1 MYTYDPCSY
10 YNLIMFNI
18 YVVLRCV
25 MIFILIHT
33 HAYDSFLKHDFIT
46 IRIYMWF
53 KVLTWI
59 LFNQRLYVIW
69 LLSWFH
75 FNPYVFS
82 SPVLLLLYID
92 LVIHIWELAMLQA
105 DLYTCVSLILPCFD
119 PCMYWQALSIVSA
132 LYPYINDCVPS

>member
-18 YVVLRCV
+18 YVVLQCV
-25 MIFILIHT
+25 MIIISIHT
-33 HAYDSFLKHDFIT
+33 HAYDSYFKHDFIT

-75 FNPYVFS
+75 FTICVQL
-82 SPVLLLLYID
+82 PVLLLLYID
-92 LVIHIWELAMLQA
+92 LVIHICELAMLQA
-105 DLYTCVSLILPCFD
+105 DLYTCVSLIFPCFD
-119 PCMYWQALSIVSA
+119 PCMYVQALSIVSA
-132 LYPYINDCVPS
+132 LYPYINDC